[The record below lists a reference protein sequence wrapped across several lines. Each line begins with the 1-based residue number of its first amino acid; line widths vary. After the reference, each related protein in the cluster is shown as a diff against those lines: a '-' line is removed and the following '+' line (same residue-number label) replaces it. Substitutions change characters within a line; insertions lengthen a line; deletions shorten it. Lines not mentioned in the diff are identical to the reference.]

1 MKGLERNRRILFT
14 RFSFTNLT
22 IVFHIHL
29 IPCGVGVYIK
39 NKHQIFFSTAPHM
52 LLKDL
57 FNYADSVLTYTL
69 LFGKSSFNTITL
81 DFGIEG
87 GVKK

>member
-1 MKGLERNRRILFT
+1 
-14 RFSFTNLT
+14 
-22 IVFHIHL
+22 
-29 IPCGVGVYIK
+29 
-39 NKHQIFFSTAPHM
+39 M

-57 FNYADSVLTYTL
+57 FNYADSVLTYAL

-87 GVKK
+87 GAKK

>member
-1 MKGLERNRRILFT
+1 
-14 RFSFTNLT
+14 
-22 IVFHIHL
+22 
-29 IPCGVGVYIK
+29 
-39 NKHQIFFSTAPHM
+39 M

-87 GVKK
+87 GVKKSGRGRMGGEGVGKKTKS